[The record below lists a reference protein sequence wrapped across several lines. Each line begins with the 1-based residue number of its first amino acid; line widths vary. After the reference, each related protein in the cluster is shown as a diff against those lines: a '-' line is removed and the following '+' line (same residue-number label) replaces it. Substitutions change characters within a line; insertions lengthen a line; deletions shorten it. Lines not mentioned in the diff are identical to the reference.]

1 MEVVSRG
8 LGEGLGWLSGFLEE
22 VNEGLPEGARVDR
35 VELYALFALAVFLA
49 CELSLCCARARQ
61 SEAAQP
67 VETEEDLSEE
77 ERERL

>member
-8 LGEGLGWLSGFLEE
+8 LGEGVGWLSGFLEQ

-49 CELSLCCARARQ
+49 CELALCCARARQ
-61 SEAAQP
+61 TAAQP